1 MPYCIITVLVLI
13 IQIFYMYCYN
23 IYNVTL
29 CFQLVMILLQIILII
44 IELDLLMI
52 DFKGFGG
59 RGLHIALAANSVRD
73 PLSARGEPRLCSD
86 KYVLI
91 RQKMLEHGDDF

>member
-1 MPYCIITVLVLI
+1 MVTPRQLTTVQHAIIKESVDVLRRNAKND
-13 IQIFYMYCYN
+13 CR
-23 IYNVTL
+23 
-29 CFQLVMILLQIILII
+29 
-44 IELDLLMI
+44 
-52 DFKGFGG
+52 FGG